1 MYDSTES
8 KMGKRTKGQEPR
20 GDIKPSSNLPRK
32 LSRDI
37 MRK

>member
-8 KMGKRTKGQEPR
+8 KMGRRIKEQEYR
-20 GDIKPSSNLPRK
+20 EDIKLSSNLPRK